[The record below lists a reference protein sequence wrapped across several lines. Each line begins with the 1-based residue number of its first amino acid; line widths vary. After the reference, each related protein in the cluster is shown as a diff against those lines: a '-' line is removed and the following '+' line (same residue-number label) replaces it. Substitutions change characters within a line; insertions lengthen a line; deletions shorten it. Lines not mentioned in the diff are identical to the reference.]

1 MAPGWLVNQ
10 NIPSPFD
17 PASRK
22 RRMLAMN
29 DQPFLAG
36 FVLFVLKGTAM
47 LAAIVVPIALL
58 FKGWSDKHR

>member
-1 MAPGWLVNQ
+1 
-10 NIPSPFD
+10 
-17 PASRK
+17 
-22 RRMLAMN
+22 MN